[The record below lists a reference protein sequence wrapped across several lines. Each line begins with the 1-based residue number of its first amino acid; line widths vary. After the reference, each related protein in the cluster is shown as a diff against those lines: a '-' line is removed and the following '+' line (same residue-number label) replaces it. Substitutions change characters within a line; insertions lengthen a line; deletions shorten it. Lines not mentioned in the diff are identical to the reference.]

1 MTSGRLAGI
10 DYGTVR
16 IGVAVSDARQTL
28 ASPFENYTR
37 RGEKADAEFFRRF
50 VMEESISAFVVGL
63 PVHLSGDE
71 SAKSIEARTFGAWLA
86 KTTGLPVEYFDERFT
101 SVEAE
106 RYLGAAKMT
115 KKQRKERLDKIAA
128 QILLSAYLES
138 RDRGL
143 NHLQKTR
150 HRLRISRPARRHFVA
165 RRRRRGLRRH
175 PQRRTSPAVRTRE
188 FSFDRGR
195 RHAA

>member
-1 MTSGRLAGI
+1 MSVPAGRLAGI

-37 RGEKADAEFFRRF
+37 RGEKADAEFFRHF
-50 VMEESISAFVVGL
+50 VKEEAISAFVVGL

-71 SAKSIEARTFGAWLA
+71 SAKSVEARTFGAWLN

-115 KKQRKERLDKIAA
+115 KKQRKDRLDKIAA

-138 RDRGL
+138 RDRGIATPSAL
-143 NHLQKTR
+143 E
-150 HRLRISRPARRHFVA
+150 
-165 RRRRRGLRRH
+165 G
-175 PQRRTSPAVRTRE
+175 
-188 FSFDRGR
+188 
-195 RHAA
+195 

>member
-1 MTSGRLAGI
+1 MSGPAGRLAGI

-16 IGVAVSDARQTL
+16 IGIAVSDARQTL

-37 RGEKADAEFFRRF
+37 RGEKSDAEFFRRF
-50 VMEESISAFVVGL
+50 VKEESISAFVVGL

-71 SAKSIEARTFGAWLA
+71 SAKSIEARTFGGWLA
-86 KTTGLPVEYFDERFT
+86 KTTGLSVEYFDERFT

-115 KKQRKERLDKIAA
+115 KKQRKARLDKIAA

-138 RDRGL
+138 RDRAES
-143 NHLQKTR
+143 TR
-150 HRLRISRPARRHFVA
+150 SID
-165 RRRRRGLRRH
+165 G
-175 PQRRTSPAVRTRE
+175 
-188 FSFDRGR
+188 
-195 RHAA
+195 